1 MATYVYFVLCGTLM
15 GAWVVHIPAAEERVG
30 VSHATLGGL
39 LVLLGLGAFAG
50 MQVAGPLT
58 DRLGARVV
66 VPAGGVLC
74 GAALVLPGLAQ
85 SPWTLAGALLVFGF
99 CNGALD
105 VSMNAHA
112 VHVEKAYG
120 RPVMSG
126 FHATFSVGG
135 VIAAL
140 VAAGAAS
147 AGLDPVPSMAAM
159 GAVGI
164 VIALASARALLPMAP
179 AAVAVASDLDP
190 GLGAEA
196 GSGSRAGSESV
207 SGSGSGADSRSGS
220 RSSSAFAEEAD
231 ASPAETSLAVP
242 PRGGKG
248 RVWLLAVLALMVML
262 CEGAANDW
270 SALHLKDVLGA
281 PAATAAFAYGTFAAA
296 MTIGRLLADRLV
308 ARFGSMAILR
318 HGVAMAAVGITLV
331 ALGPW
336 MWTAFA
342 GWALFGLGLSGTVPQ
357 LFSAAG
363 HADPA
368 AAGAN
373 VSRVAG
379 LGYVGMLAGPAVIGW
394 LTHIVALNH
403 AFVLLTLLCVTTA
416 AAAGILRTGS
426 DSTQRKDLA
435 PVGH

>member
-1 MATYVYFVLCGTLM
+1 MNDSLRGARIATFVYFSLCGTLM
-15 GAWVVHIPAAEERVG
+15 GTWVVNIPAVEERVG
-30 VSHATLGGL
+30 ITHATLGGL
-39 LVLLGLGAFAG
+39 LVLLGLGAFIG

-66 VPAGGVLC
+66 VPATGVL
-74 GAALVLPGLAQ
+74 GSAALVLPGLPRD
-85 SPWTLAGALLVFGF
+85 PWTLAGALLVFGF
-99 CNGALD
+99 CNGCLD

-120 RPVMSG
+120 RPVMSA

-135 VIAAL
+135 VLAA
-140 VAAGAAS
+140 VVGAATAS
-147 AGLDPVPSMAAM
+147 AGLSPAAGMAAM
-159 GAVGI
+159 GALGI
-164 VIALASARALLPMAP
+164 ATALISARALLPTAP
-179 AAVAVASDLDP
+179 IPVK
-190 GLGAEA
+190 
-196 GSGSRAGSESV
+196 
-207 SGSGSGADSRSGS
+207 
-220 RSSSAFAEEAD
+220 
-231 ASPAETSLAVP
+231 AETGPVPAPERRRTGRRIWILAA
-242 PRGGKG
+242 
-248 RVWLLAVLALMVML
+248 LSLMVML

-281 PAATAAFAYGTFAAA
+281 PASTAAFAYGTFAAT

-318 HGVAMAAVGITLV
+318 YGAATAGVGITIVTV
-331 ALGPW
+331 APW
-336 MWTAFA
+336 IWAAFA
-342 GWALFGLGLSGTVPQ
+342 GWALFGLGLSGCVPQ

-394 LTHIVALNH
+394 LTHLVALNH
-403 AFVLLTLLCVTTA
+403 AFVLLILLCVITA
-416 AAAGILRTGS
+416 VAAGILRTGS
-426 DSTQRKDLA
+426 DRTPEPAHSA
-435 PVGH
+435 H